1 VNNKTLIEN
10 ARQKCLDGV
19 VLSRE
24 EIIRLL
30 QISDEDN
37 ADSHFLRETAF
48 DVAKLKSG
56 GKAYLWGAI
65 GIDYV
70 ACPMNCDF
78 CSFGAEWGIIR
89 EEIIFTREKIA
100 DDVRKYVDNKVHYIV
115 FRTSQFYDV
124 KVLESIVLFVRKQV
138 PGNYELVLNTGE
150 FDKATADRLHKAGV
164 SCIYHAIRLREGIDT
179 RFDIN
184 ARRATL
190 KAIHDSDLKLVH
202 LVEPVGYEHTYE
214 EIADR
219 FLESLEYGVTISG
232 IMARIPVAG
241 TPLGKAQRISDDKI
255 AGLIAVIR
263 LSGGNIVKDICVH
276 PASEKAVRSGA
287 NVVVIEKGAIP
298 RDADISN
305 AEWNQFGCS
314 DAISLFINSGYTIA

>member
-1 VNNKTLIEN
+1 MIEN

-30 QISDEDN
+30 KISDEDN

-48 DVAKLKSG
+48 EVAKLKSG

-89 EEIIFTREKIA
+89 EEKIFTREKIA

-124 KVLESIVLFVRKQV
+124 KALESIVLFVREQV

-150 FDKATADRLHKAGV
+150 FDKATADRLYKAGV

-184 ARRATL
+184 VRRATL

-241 TPLGKAQRISDDKI
+241 TPLGKAQRISDGKI

-298 RDADISN
+298 RDAEISN

-314 DAISLFINSGYTIA
+314 DAISLFINNSYTIA